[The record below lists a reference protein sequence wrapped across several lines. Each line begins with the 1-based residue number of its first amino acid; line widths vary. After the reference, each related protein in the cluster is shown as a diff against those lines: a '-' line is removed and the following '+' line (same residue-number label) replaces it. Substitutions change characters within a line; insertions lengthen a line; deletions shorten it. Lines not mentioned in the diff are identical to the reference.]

1 MKQQNYCVSLLR
13 DVTRENKSNLDV
25 TDNKMFCKTV
35 KLFYFL
41 TK

>member
-25 TDNKMFCKTV
+25 TDKMFCKTV
-35 KLFYFL
+35 KPFYFL